1 MIKWIQEQYGGLCAA
16 GALRY
21 RLESS
26 GLSSNRDQCF
36 HARECDCGSSGWAME
51 ASILRYDEGEKG
63 FVRYTIQVVWR
74 DLHWVITRRFSD
86 FTMLHAAVLINT
98 PGFQGTLPPKRWF
111 GR

>member
-1 MIKWIQEQYGGLCAA
+1 MDCVLQELYGIRTNH
-16 GALRY
+16 LR
-21 RLESS
+21 LVVHP
-26 GLSSNRDQCF
+26 DQCF
-36 HARECDCGSSGWAME
+36 LARGCDCDSSGWAME

-86 FTMLHAAVLINT
+86 FTMLHAAVLINS